1 MKERIL
7 RLLKEKKYVELRR
20 DLEKIDASSLADL
33 LMSLQ
38 ILDFVTIFRLLPKD
52 ASLKVFFELDF
63 ASATMLLTAL
73 SSREAVDL
81 MDDIHL
87 INATKVLDEIDPQ
100 KVNSMLKN
108 CSKNTRSNINHLLNY
123 GDDTAGAIMN
133 VRYSVVKNSDSL
145 DEASK
150 ILKANIKLYES
161 LNICYVV
168 DDHGVLVGDLKLSDL
183 LFKTEATTID
193 EVCNKKILS
202 VKTITNQD
210 DVADLFKRFDIT
222 VVPVV
227 DLEGRLVGVITIDNI
242 LNILENAATD
252 DIKRMAAII
261 PGSKSYDKMSAFEL
275 FKARI
280 PWLLLLMVSATFT
293 GKIIQSFEA
302 QLASYTI
309 LTAFIPMLMDTGGN
323 AGGQSSVSVIRA
335 LSLNNISFKD
345 FFKVTFKEFRVA
357 ILCSIVLAICN
368 FIKMLIIDRVT
379 VLVAL
384 TVCATLVVTVI
395 FAKILG
401 AILPMIVKR
410 IGLDPAVMVSPFI
423 TTIVDALSLLVY
435 FNFATF
441 ILGL

>member
-33 LMSLQ
+33 LMGLQ
-38 ILDFVTIFRLLPKD
+38 ILDFVTIFRLIPKD

-108 CSKNTRSNINHLLNY
+108 CSKNTRSNINRLLNY

-133 VRYSVVKNSDSL
+133 VKYSVVKNSDSL

-150 ILKANIKLYES
+150 ILKSNIKLYES

-293 GKIIQSFEA
+293 ER
-302 QLASYTI
+302 L
-309 LTAFIPMLMDTGGN
+309 
-323 AGGQSSVSVIRA
+323 
-335 LSLNNISFKD
+335 
-345 FFKVTFKEFRVA
+345 FKVLKLNWRA
-357 ILCSIVLAICN
+357 IRS
-368 FIKMLIIDRVT
+368 
-379 VLVAL
+379 
-384 TVCATLVVTVI
+384 
-395 FAKILG
+395 
-401 AILPMIVKR
+401 
-410 IGLDPAVMVSPFI
+410 
-423 TTIVDALSLLVY
+423 
-435 FNFATF
+435 
-441 ILGL
+441 

>member
-38 ILDFVTIFRLLPKD
+38 ILDSVTIFRLIPKD

-108 CSKNTRSNINHLLNY
+108 CSNNTRSNINRLLNY

-133 VRYSVVKNSDSL
+133 VKYSVVKNSDSL

-150 ILKANIKLYES
+150 ILKSNIKLYES

-345 FFKVTFKEFRVA
+345 FFKVAFKEFRVA

-368 FIKMLIIDRVT
+368 FVKMLIIDRVT

-401 AILPMIVKR
+401 AVLPMTVKR

-423 TTIVDALSLLVY
+423 TTIVDAISLLVY

>member
-1 MKERIL
+1 
-7 RLLKEKKYVELRR
+7 
-20 DLEKIDASSLADL
+20 
-33 LMSLQ
+33 
-38 ILDFVTIFRLLPKD
+38 
-52 ASLKVFFELDF
+52 
-63 ASATMLLTAL
+63 MLLTAL

-108 CSKNTRSNINHLLNY
+108 CSKNTRSNINRLLNY

-133 VRYSVVKNSDSL
+133 VKYSVVKNSDSL

-150 ILKANIKLYES
+150 ILKSNIKLYES

-368 FIKMLIIDRVT
+368 FVKMLIIDRVT

-401 AILPMIVKR
+401 AVLPMTVKR